1 MSESK
6 TLNFTEFRARV
17 GDLRGRE
24 FWRSLEELSRS
35 DVFDEFF
42 AEEFPQQALALQ
54 KGVDRRNFMKLM
66 GASVAMA
73 GLAACRQPADA
84 IVPYVNQPENLIPGR
99 PMYFA
104 SAMPLGGYAT
114 GVLVESHMNRPTK
127 IEGNPEHPSSLG
139 ASDAMMQAAVLSL
152 YDPDRSQVVRRYG
165 DTATWGD
172 FIGALQ
178 PILTA
183 AKTNGAG
190 VRILTQ
196 SVTSPT
202 LGAQMQALLAQY
214 PGMKWHQWEAVS
226 RDNVRDG
233 ARMAFGGDA
242 GVHYDFTKANVV
254 VSLGS
259 DFLSDGP
266 GHLRYARDFMSRRRV
281 RHGQTTSMNRL
292 YAIEGGMTN
301 TGSVADHR
309 MSVRPS
315 EIEALARA
323 ILSGAAGFSPP
334 NPDGGLKPTAPLLSA
349 LLEDLNANRG
359 ASVVIAGDEQPAVVH
374 AIAHAIN
381 SAYGNIGTTVLV
393 TDPVEVAPVNQLA
406 SLMELVRDMRAGAV
420 KALIILGGN
429 PVFDAPADLQFD
441 KALDKVPFRAHHS
454 LYYDE
459 TSLRCH
465 WHIPDTHWLESW
477 TDARAHDGTIS
488 IVQPL
493 IAPLYNGRSVHEV
506 LGALIGGLDQTP
518 YQTVRTYWFAKGATE
533 QTWRK
538 WLHDGVVENS
548 ALPVRGGAAGS
559 QPADGGLR
567 AHRSTETGI
576 EIELRPDPTIHDG
589 RFANN
594 AWLQELPK
602 PQTKITWDNVL
613 VVGPSTAAKIGY
625 DPEDREKNVNERR
638 TRFAEVAY
646 RGVKMHLPV
655 WVVPGHAD
663 GVATIYFGYGRRNA
677 GKVGSGLGFNT
688 YPFRFSNALH
698 SGGGATIRIDDTM
711 PVYPIACTQEHQS
724 IDPRDVGERGLIRAA
739 TFAEYQANPHFAH
752 EEGGAAAASAAEGHD
767 ESMYPPVDYSKG
779 HAWAMVIDNSVCIG
793 CNGCVIACQSE
804 NNISVVGKEQV
815 VRERELH
822 WLRIDRYYRGDVD
835 NPEVFHEPVP
845 CMQCENAPCEPVC
858 PVEATSHS
866 DEGLN
871 DMTYNRCIGT
881 RYCSNNC
888 PYKVRRFNFFHY
900 ADYDTPAL
908 KPMRNPDVTVRTR
921 GVMEKCTY
929 CVQRITVAKIDAEKE
944 NRRVRDGEI
953 TTACQQACPT
963 EAITFGDMNDKT
975 SRVAQLKA
983 QPTNF
988 ALLEELQTR
997 PRTTYLATIRNPHP
1011 SLVLQGHK
1019 PEGHK
1024 A

>member
-1 MSESK
+1 MTEPK
-6 TLNFTEFRARV
+6 TLSFTEFRARV

-35 DVFDEFF
+35 DDFDDFF
-42 AEEFPQQALALQ
+42 HEEFPQQALALD
-54 KGVDRRNFMKLM
+54 KGVHRRDFMKLM

-73 GLAACRQPADA
+73 GLAACRRPAET

-99 PMYFA
+99 PLYFA
-104 SAMPLGGYAT
+104 SAMPFGGYAT
-114 GVLVESHMNRPTK
+114 GVLVESHLNRPTK
-127 IEGNPEHPSSLG
+127 VEGNPDHPASLG
-139 ASDAMMQAAVLSL
+139 ASDKFMQAAVLGL

-165 DTATWGD
+165 DTSTWGD

-178 PILTA
+178 PALER

-190 VRILTQ
+190 LRILTQ
-196 SVTSPT
+196 TITSPT
-202 LGAQMQALLAQY
+202 LGAQIQALVAQY
-214 PGMKWHQWEAVS
+214 PGMKWHQWEAVN
-226 RDNVRDG
+226 RDNAREG
-233 ARMAFGGDA
+233 ARRAFGSYAD
-242 GVHYDFTKANVV
+242 VRYDFTKANVV

-266 GHLRYARDFMSRRRV
+266 GHLRNARDFMSRRRV
-281 RHGQTTSMNRL
+281 RHGQTTSMNRM
-292 YAIEGGMTN
+292 YAIEAGMTN

-309 MSVRPS
+309 MSVKPS
-315 EIEALARA
+315 QIEAVAWQILQGQGSNA
-323 ILSGAAGFSPP
+323 IL
-334 NPDGGLKPTAPLLSA
+334 KA

-359 ASVVIAGDEQPAVVH
+359 ASVVIAGEEQPPVVH
-374 AIAHAIN
+374 AIAHALN
-381 SAYGNIGTTVLV
+381 SQYGNIGSTVLV
-393 TDPVEVAPVNQLA
+393 TDPVEVAPTNQLA
-406 SLMELVRDMRAGAV
+406 SLMELVRDMNAGAV

-429 PVFDAPADLQFD
+429 PVFDAPVDLRF
-441 KALDKVPFRAHHS
+441 KEALDKVPFRAHHS

-465 WHIPDTHWLESW
+465 WHVPDTHWLETW
-477 TDARAHDGTIS
+477 GDARAYDGTVS
-488 IVQPL
+488 IIQPL
-493 IAPLYNGRSVHEV
+493 ISPLYNGRSAHEV

-518 YQTVRTYWFAKGATE
+518 YQTVRAYWFSKGANE

-548 ALPVRGGAAGS
+548 ALPTRAAS
-559 QPADGGLR
+559 P
-567 AHRSTETGI
+567 STPNPSPLTPTSGI
-576 EIELRPDPTIHDG
+576 EIELRADPNIHDG

-602 PQTKITWDNVL
+602 PQTKITWDNV
-613 VVGPSTAAKIGY
+613 VVMGPSTAAKIGY
-625 DPEDREKNVNERR
+625 DPDDRETNVNNRR
-638 TRFAEVAY
+638 TRYATVTY
-646 RGVKMHLPV
+646 HGVKMTLPV
-655 WVVPGHAD
+655 WVVPGHAED
-663 GVATIYFGYGRRNA
+663 VATIYFGYGRTNA
-677 GKVGSGLGFNT
+677 GKVGTGAGFNT

-698 SGGGATIRIDDTM
+698 GGGGATIKIDEAM
-711 PVYPIACTQEHQS
+711 PLYPIGCVQEHQS
-724 IDPRDVGERGLIRAA
+724 IDPRDAGERGLIRAA
-739 TFAEYQANPHFAH
+739 TFAEYQKNPHFAQ
-752 EEGGAAAASAAEGHD
+752 EEEEHKGEEEPGETSF
-767 ESMYPPVDYSKG
+767 YKPYDYSKG

-804 NNISVVGKEQV
+804 NNIAVVGKDQV

-822 WLRIDRYYRGDVD
+822 WLRIDRYYRGDVN

-900 ADYDTPAL
+900 SDYDTPAL

-929 CVQRITVAKIDAEKE
+929 CVQRINQAKIDAEKE
-944 NRRVRDGEI
+944 NRRVRDGEV
-953 TTACQQACPT
+953 TTACAQACPT
-963 EAITFGDMNDKT
+963 EAIVFGDKNDPT
-975 SRVAQLKA
+975 SRVAKLKA
-983 QPTNF
+983 EPTNF
-988 ALLEELQTR
+988 TLLEELQTH

-1011 SLVLQGHK
+1011 SLVV
-1019 PEGHK
+1019 EGHK